1 MITGRS
7 LQSAPG
13 GQGKQSRKVLK
24 RSAWLASALLVV
36 YAVLLIPVGEEKYTP
51 TKAEQLQRPVF
62 AWNQDAYWKTL
73 ETRYRTLK
81 QGGCATAVPRLNA
94 KFQDVNKILSR
105 LQQTRLRPAAPVYR
119 ELESL
124 VFEMGPMVSACHM
137 RVMDYIAL
145 IAEMRSVIKQ
155 QSVEWDVHSA
165 AVRTTLYRLLYGT
178 RAAAEE
184 VILQSPPGVVSPLVL
199 GKNEPS
205 QTPFADVRNVRVHS
219 GDILVSRGGAP
230 TSALI
235 ARGNDY
241 PGNFSHI
248 ALVYINPD
256 THTPFIVEALIEEGV
271 VVSTVEQ
278 YLKGKKL
285 RVMLLR
291 FRADLPQLRKDPMI
305 PHKAALRAYTQA
317 TTGHVPY
324 DFEMNYEDHRKLF
337 CSEVASAAYEPF
349 GITLWAGISHIS
361 SPGLRRW
368 LSAFGVRY
376 FKTQEPSDLEYD
388 PQLTVVAEW
397 RSQETLKQD
406 HYDNAV
412 TDAMLEGA
420 ERGDEP
426 GYRLYLL
433 PLARMAKAY
442 SAILNSMGKVGPIP
456 EGMSSYV
463 ALRSIWYAKKH
474 DRIATDLARKAAAFK
489 RKNGYVPPYWEL
501 LRLARSAEQ
510 EVESGSE

>member
-317 TTGHVPY
+317 TTGHVC
-324 DFEMNYEDHRKLF
+324 RQGQAG
-337 CSEVASAAYEPF
+337 EVIARE
-349 GITLWAGISHIS
+349 
-361 SPGLRRW
+361 
-368 LSAFGVRY
+368 
-376 FKTQEPSDLEYD
+376 
-388 PQLTVVAEW
+388 
-397 RSQETLKQD
+397 ETL
-406 HYDNAV
+406 
-412 TDAMLEGA
+412 L
-420 ERGDEP
+420 
-426 GYRLYLL
+426 
-433 PLARMAKAY
+433 
-442 SAILNSMGKVGPIP
+442 GKVTVGIKIP
-456 EGMSSYV
+456 FVNAFSFGKEANLAFCLGSQAAGVLSLGFRPGMVSNDFV
-463 ALRSIWYAKKH
+463 MQFALVNRSPVKTAPS
-474 DRIATDLARKAAAFK
+474 IAGGIK
-489 RKNGYVPPYWEL
+489 
-501 LRLARSAEQ
+501 
-510 EVESGSE
+510 